1 MTQGIPKVATRSYLA
16 DMRKVGIKLLKN
28 KLSEYLRLVADGEV
42 ILVTDR
48 DQVVAELRAPTPA
61 TREVLENEKLAELVR
76 RGLITPARGKGRPM
90 PPLPPGSPKLTLEE
104 ILAELDE
111 SRADRWPPT

>member
-1 MTQGIPKVATRSYLA
+1 MPTGIPKVATSSYLA
-16 DMRKVGIKLLKN
+16 NMRKVGVKRLKN
-28 KLSEYLRLVADGEV
+28 KLSEYLRMVADGEV

-61 TREVLENEKLAELVR
+61 TREVLQDEKLADLVR
-76 RGLITPARGKGRPM
+76 RGLITPAKGRGQPM

-104 ILAELDE
+104 ILADLDE

>member
-1 MTQGIPKVATRSYLA
+1 
-16 DMRKVGIKLLKN
+16 MRKVGIKLLKN

-61 TREVLENEKLAELVR
+61 TREVLQDEKLAELVR
-76 RGLITPARGKGRPM
+76 RGLITLPTHRGPLT
-90 PPLPPGSPKLTLEE
+90 PLPPGTPRMTEE
-104 ILAELDE
+104 EFQAMLNDDM
-111 SRADRWPPT
+111 RDDRWPLT

>member
-1 MTQGIPKVATRSYLA
+1 MPQDLPRVATGSYFA

-28 KLSEYLRLVADGEV
+28 KLSEYLRLVAEGEV

-61 TREVLENEKLAELVR
+61 TRELLQDEKLAALVR
-76 RGLITPARGKGRPM
+76 RGLITLPTHRGPLT
-90 PPLPPGSPKLTLEE
+90 PLPPDAPRMTHEE
-104 ILAELDE
+104 FLAMINDDLRD
-111 SRADRWPPT
+111 DRWPLT

>member
-1 MTQGIPKVATRSYLA
+1 MAQGLPEVATRSYLA

-61 TREVLENEKLAELVR
+61 TREVLQDEKLADLVR

-90 PPLPPGSPKLTLEE
+90 PPLPPGMPRMTEDE
-104 ILAELDE
+104 FQAMLDE
-111 SRADRWPPT
+111 MREDRWPPT

>member
-1 MTQGIPKVATRSYLA
+1 
-16 DMRKVGIKLLKN
+16 MRKVGVKLLKN

-61 TREVLENEKLAELVR
+61 TREVLQDEKLADLVR

-90 PPLPPGSPKLTLEE
+90 PPLPPDSPRMTDEE
-104 ILAELDE
+104 FQAMLDE
-111 SRADRWPPT
+111 MREDRWPPT

>member
-1 MTQGIPKVATRSYLA
+1 MAKGIPKVATRSYLA

-28 KLSEYLRLVADGEV
+28 KLSEYLRMVVAGEV

-48 DQVVAELRAPTPA
+48 DQVVAELRAPTSA
-61 TREVLENEKLAELVR
+61 TRAALQDEKLAELIR
-76 RGLITPARGKGRPM
+76 RGLITPATRPPGPI
-90 PPLPPGSPKLTLEE
+90 PPLPPGMPRMTLEE
-104 ILAELDE
+104 ILADLDE

>member
-1 MTQGIPKVATRSYLA
+1 MTQDLSKVATRSYLA

-61 TREVLENEKLAELVR
+61 TRSALQDEKLAELVR
-76 RGLITPARGKGRPM
+76 RGLITLPTHRGPLT
-90 PPLPPGSPKLTLEE
+90 PLPPDTPRMTEE
-104 ILAELDE
+104 EFQAMLNDDM
-111 SRADRWPPT
+111 RDDRWPPT